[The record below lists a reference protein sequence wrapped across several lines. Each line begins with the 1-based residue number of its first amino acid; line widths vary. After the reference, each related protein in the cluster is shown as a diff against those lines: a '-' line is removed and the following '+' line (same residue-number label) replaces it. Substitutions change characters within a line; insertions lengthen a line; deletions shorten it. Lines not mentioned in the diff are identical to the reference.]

1 MAFSRKP
8 QTYSS
13 SINEVTI
20 GTGDKAVT
28 IGGSNVMPL
37 YSFDAPLKNKV
48 AIGAEITDS
57 GVDRTL
63 PGIASYY
70 EGAETI
76 AEIAK
81 RAAEMPGA
89 DFVALALNGADP
101 NGDNRPVE
109 ECVEIAKQV
118 SDAIDVPLVI
128 TGSRNVEKDTA
139 LFSSIAEALQGK
151 NVLLVS
157 AKEENYKTVAASAIM
172 AYGNKISAE
181 SAVDINL
188 AKQLNVLLSQM
199 GINPESYVMNVGTA
213 AAGYGYDYVAST
225 LDRVKDA
232 ALAQNDAM
240 LQMPII
246 TPVSQETW
254 TVKESIVSEE
264 DFPDWGSRE
273 SRGVDME
280 VCTAA
285 AVIAGGADA
294 VILRHPQ
301 SIEAISNMIADLM

>member
-1 MAFSRKP
+1 MAFTRKP
-8 QTYSS
+8 QVFSS
-13 SINEVTI
+13 SINEVTL
-20 GTGDKAVT
+20 GVGEKAVT
-28 IGGSNVMPL
+28 LGGSNTMPL
-37 YSFDAPLKNKV
+37 YTFDAPAKHKV
-48 AIGAEITDS
+48 AIGVEITDT

-63 PGIASYY
+63 PGIAAYY
-70 EGAETI
+70 EGAETV
-76 AEIAK
+76 AEVAA

-89 DFVALALNGADP
+89 DFVVLALNGADP
-101 NGDNRPVE
+101 NGDNRSVE

-118 SDAIDVPLVI
+118 AEAIDVPLAIV
-128 TGSRNVEKDTA
+128 GARNVEKDAA
-139 LFSSIAEALQGK
+139 LFTSLAEALQGK
-151 NVLLVS
+151 NVLFVS
-157 AKEENYKTVAASAIM
+157 AREEDYKTVAASAVM

-199 GINPESYVMNVGTA
+199 GIKPESYVMNVGSA

-232 ALAQNDAM
+232 ALAQNDVM

-246 TPVSQETW
+246 TPVSQEAW
-254 TVKESIVSEE
+254 AVKESIVSEE
-264 DFPDWGSRE
+264 DFPEWGDRE
-273 SRGVDME
+273 TRGVDME

-301 SIEAISNMIADLM
+301 SVATISGLIADLM

>member
-1 MAFSRKP
+1 MAFTRKP
-8 QTYSS
+8 QVFSS
-13 SINEVTI
+13 SINEVTL
-20 GTGDKAVT
+20 GVGEKAVT
-28 IGGSNVMPL
+28 LGGSNTMPL
-37 YSFDAPLKNKV
+37 YTFDAPAKHKV
-48 AIGAEITDS
+48 AIGVEITDT

-63 PGIASYY
+63 PGIAAYY

-76 AEIAK
+76 AEVAA

-89 DFVALALNGADP
+89 DFVVLALNGADP
-101 NGDNRPVE
+101 NGDNRSVE

-118 SDAIDVPLVI
+118 AEAIDVPLAIV
-128 TGSRNVEKDTA
+128 GARNVEKDAA
-139 LFSSIAEALQGK
+139 LFTSLAEALQGK
-151 NVLLVS
+151 NVLFVS
-157 AKEENYKTVAASAIM
+157 AREEDYKTVAASAVM

-199 GINPESYVMNVGTA
+199 GIKPESYVMNVGSA

-232 ALAQNDAM
+232 ALAQNDVM

-246 TPVSQETW
+246 TPVSQEAW
-254 TVKESIVSEE
+254 AVKESIVSEE
-264 DFPDWGSRE
+264 DFPEWGDRE
-273 SRGVDME
+273 TRGVDME

-301 SIEAISNMIADLM
+301 SVATISGMIADLM

>member
-1 MAFSRKP
+1 MAFTRKP

-101 NGDNRPVE
+101 NGDNRSVE

>member
-1 MAFSRKP
+1 MAFTRKP
-8 QTYSS
+8 QTYSA

-20 GTGDKAVT
+20 GTGEKAVT
-28 IGGSNVMPL
+28 LGGSNTMPL
-37 YSFDAPLKNKV
+37 YSFDAPAKHKV
-48 AIGAEITDS
+48 AIGVEITDT
-57 GVDRTL
+57 GVDKTL
-63 PGIASYY
+63 PGIASFY
-70 EGAETI
+70 EGAETP
-76 AEIAK
+76 AEIAA

-89 DFVALALNGADP
+89 DFVVLALTGADP
-101 NGDNRPVE
+101 NGDNRPVA

-118 SDAIDVPLVI
+118 ADAIDVPLAIV
-128 TGSRNVEKDTA
+128 GARNVEKDTE
-139 LFSSIAEALQGK
+139 LFSALAEALQGK
-151 NVLLVS
+151 NVLFVS
-157 AKEENYKTVAASAIM
+157 AREENYKTVAASAVM

-199 GINPESYVMNVGTA
+199 GISPESYVMNVGSA

-232 ALAQNDAM
+232 ALAQNDVM

-246 TPVSQETW
+246 TPVSQESW
-254 TVKESIVSEE
+254 AVKEAIVSEE
-264 DFPDWGSRE
+264 DYPEWGSRE
-273 SRGVDME
+273 ERGVDME

-285 AVIAGGADA
+285 AVIAGGSDA

-301 SIEAISNMIADLM
+301 SVATIAGMIADLM

>member
-1 MAFSRKP
+1 MAFTRKP

>member
-1 MAFSRKP
+1 MAFTRKAQVFP
-8 QTYSS
+8 A

-20 GTGDKAVT
+20 GTGEKAVT
-28 IGGSNVMPL
+28 IGGANTKPL
-37 YSFDAPLKNKV
+37 YTFDAPAKHKV
-48 AIGAEITDS
+48 AIGVEITDT

-70 EGAETI
+70 EGAETVT
-76 AEIAK
+76 EIAA
-81 RAAEMPGA
+81 RAAAMPGA
-89 DFVALALNGADP
+89 DFVVLAMNGADP
-101 NGDNRPVE
+101 NGDNRSVE
-109 ECVEIAKQV
+109 ECVEVAKQV
-118 SDAIDVPLVI
+118 AEAIDVPLVI
-128 TGSRNVEKDTA
+128 TGARNVEKDTE
-139 LFSSIAEALQGK
+139 LFSKLAEALQGR
-151 NVLLVS
+151 NVLFVS
-157 AKEENYKTVAASAIM
+157 AREENYKTVAASAVM

-199 GINPESYVMNVGTA
+199 GIKPESYVMNVGSA

-232 ALAQNDAM
+232 ALAQNDVM
-240 LQMPII
+240 LQMPVI

-254 TVKESIVSEE
+254 AVKESIVSEE
-264 DFPDWGSRE
+264 DYPEWGSRE
-273 SRGVDME
+273 ERGVDME

-285 AVIAGGADA
+285 AVIAGGSDA

-301 SIEAISNMIADLM
+301 SVATIAGMIADLM

>member
-1 MAFSRKP
+1 MAFTRKP
-8 QTYSS
+8 QVFSS
-13 SINEVTI
+13 SINEVTL
-20 GTGDKAVT
+20 GVGEKAVT
-28 IGGSNVMPL
+28 LGGSNTMPL
-37 YSFDAPLKNKV
+37 YTFDAPAKHKV
-48 AIGAEITDS
+48 AIGVEITDT

-63 PGIASYY
+63 PGIAAYY
-70 EGAETI
+70 EGAETV
-76 AEIAK
+76 AEVAA

-89 DFVALALNGADP
+89 DFVVLALNGADP
-101 NGDNRPVE
+101 NGDNRSVE

-118 SDAIDVPLVI
+118 AEAIDVPLAIV
-128 TGSRNVEKDTA
+128 GARNVEKDAA
-139 LFSSIAEALQGK
+139 LFTSLAEALQGK
-151 NVLLVS
+151 NVLFVS
-157 AKEENYKTVAASAIM
+157 AREEDYKTVAASAVM

-199 GINPESYVMNVGTA
+199 GIKPESYVMNVGSA

-232 ALAQNDAM
+232 ALAQNDVM

-254 TVKESIVSEE
+254 AVKESIVSEE
-264 DFPDWGSRE
+264 DFPEWGDRE
-273 SRGVDME
+273 TRGVDME

-301 SIEAISNMIADLM
+301 SVATISGLIADLM

>member
-1 MAFSRKP
+1 MAFTRKA
-8 QTYSS
+8 QVFSS

-28 IGGSNVMPL
+28 IGGANTKPL
-37 YSFDAPLKNKV
+37 YTFDAPAKHKV
-48 AIGAEITDS
+48 AIGVEITDT

-63 PGIASYY
+63 PGIASFY

-76 AEIAK
+76 AEVAA

-89 DFVALALNGADP
+89 DFVVLAMNGADP
-101 NGDNRPVE
+101 NGENRSVD
-109 ECVEIAKQV
+109 ECVEVAKQV
-118 SDAIDVPLVI
+118 AEAIDVPLVI
-128 TGSRNVEKDTA
+128 TGARNVEKDTE
-139 LFSSIAEALQGK
+139 LFSRLAEALQGK
-151 NVLLVS
+151 NVLFVS
-157 AKEENYKTVAASAIM
+157 AREENYKTVAASAVM
-172 AYGNKISAE
+172 AYSNKISAE

-199 GINPESYVMNVGTA
+199 GIKPESYVMNVGSA

-232 ALAQNDAM
+232 ALAQNDVM
-240 LQMPII
+240 LQMPVI

-254 TVKESIVSEE
+254 AVKESIVSEE
-264 DFPDWGSRE
+264 DYPEWGTRE
-273 SRGVDME
+273 ERGVDME

-285 AVIAGGADA
+285 AVIAGGSDA

-301 SIEAISNMIADLM
+301 SVATIAGMIADLM

>member
-1 MAFSRKP
+1 MAFTRKP

-101 NGDNRPVE
+101 NGDNRSVE

-157 AKEENYKTVAASAIM
+157 AKEENYKTDAASAIM

-301 SIEAISNMIADLM
+301 SIGAISNMIADLM

>member
-1 MAFSRKP
+1 MAFTRKP
-8 QTYSS
+8 QVFSS
-13 SINEVTI
+13 SINEVTL
-20 GTGDKAVT
+20 GVGEKAVT
-28 IGGSNVMPL
+28 LGGSNTMPL
-37 YSFDAPLKNKV
+37 YTFDAPAKHKV
-48 AIGAEITDS
+48 AIGVEITDT

-63 PGIASYY
+63 PGIAAYY
-70 EGAETI
+70 EGAETV
-76 AEIAK
+76 AEVAA

-89 DFVALALNGADP
+89 DFVVLALNGADP
-101 NGDNRPVE
+101 NGDNRSVE

-118 SDAIDVPLVI
+118 AEAIDVPLAIV
-128 TGSRNVEKDTA
+128 GARNVEKDAA
-139 LFSSIAEALQGK
+139 LFTSLAEALQGK
-151 NVLLVS
+151 NVLFVS
-157 AKEENYKTVAASAIM
+157 AREEDYKTVAASAVM

-199 GINPESYVMNVGTA
+199 GIKPESYVMNVGSA

-232 ALAQNDAM
+232 ALAQNDVM

-246 TPVSQETW
+246 TPVSQEAW
-254 TVKESIVSEE
+254 AVKESIVSEE
-264 DFPDWGSRE
+264 DFPEWGDRE
-273 SRGVDME
+273 TRGVDME

-301 SIEAISNMIADLM
+301 SVATISGMIADLM

>member
-1 MAFSRKP
+1 MAFTRKP
-8 QTYSS
+8 QVFSS
-13 SINEVTI
+13 SINEVTL
-20 GTGDKAVT
+20 GVGEKAVT
-28 IGGSNVMPL
+28 LGGSNTMPL
-37 YSFDAPLKNKV
+37 YTFDAPAKHKV
-48 AIGAEITDS
+48 AIGVEITDT

-63 PGIASYY
+63 PGIAAYY

-76 AEIAK
+76 AEVAA

-89 DFVALALNGADP
+89 DFVVLALNGADP
-101 NGDNRPVE
+101 NGDNRSVE
-109 ECVEIAKQV
+109 ECVEIVKQV
-118 SDAIDVPLVI
+118 AEAIDVPLAIV
-128 TGSRNVEKDTA
+128 GARNVEKDAA
-139 LFSSIAEALQGK
+139 LFTSLAEALQGK
-151 NVLLVS
+151 NVLFVS
-157 AKEENYKTVAASAIM
+157 AREEDYKTVAASAVM

-199 GINPESYVMNVGTA
+199 GIKPESYVMNVGSA

-232 ALAQNDAM
+232 ALAQNDVM

-254 TVKESIVSEE
+254 AVKESIVSEE
-264 DFPDWGSRE
+264 DFPEWGDRE
-273 SRGVDME
+273 TRGVDME

-301 SIEAISNMIADLM
+301 SVATISGMIADLM

>member
-1 MAFSRKP
+1 MAFTRKP
-8 QTYSS
+8 QVFSS
-13 SINEVTI
+13 SINEVTL
-20 GTGDKAVT
+20 GVGEKAVT
-28 IGGSNVMPL
+28 LGGSNTMPL
-37 YSFDAPLKNKV
+37 YTFDAPSKHKV
-48 AIGAEITDS
+48 AIGVEITDT

-63 PGIASYY
+63 PGIAAYY

-76 AEIAK
+76 SEIAA

-89 DFVALALNGADP
+89 DFVVLALNGADP
-101 NGDNRPVE
+101 NGDNRSVE

-118 SDAIDVPLVI
+118 VDAIDVPLAIV
-128 TGSRNVEKDTA
+128 GARNVEKDSV
-139 LFSSIAEALQGK
+139 LFTNLAEALQGK
-151 NVLLVS
+151 NVLFVS
-157 AKEENYKTVAASAIM
+157 AREEDYKTVAASAVM

-199 GINPESYVMNVGTA
+199 GIKPESYVMNVGSA

-232 ALAQNDAM
+232 ALAQNDVM

-246 TPVSQETW
+246 TPVSQEAW
-254 TVKESIVSEE
+254 AVKESIVSEE
-264 DFPDWGSRE
+264 DFPEWGSRE
-273 SRGVDME
+273 TRGVDME

-301 SIEAISNMIADLM
+301 SVATISGMIADLM

>member
-1 MAFSRKP
+1 MAFTRKP
-8 QTYSS
+8 QVFSS
-13 SINEVTI
+13 SINEVTL
-20 GTGDKAVT
+20 GVGEKAVT
-28 IGGSNVMPL
+28 LGGSNTMPL
-37 YSFDAPLKNKV
+37 YTFDAPAKHKV
-48 AIGAEITDS
+48 AIGVEITDT

-63 PGIASYY
+63 PGIAAYY

-76 AEIAK
+76 SEIAA

-89 DFVALALNGADP
+89 DFVVLALNGADP
-101 NGDNRPVE
+101 NGDNRSVE

-118 SDAIDVPLVI
+118 VDAIDVPLAIV
-128 TGSRNVEKDTA
+128 GARNVEKDSV
-139 LFSSIAEALQGK
+139 LFTNLAEALQGK
-151 NVLLVS
+151 NVLFVS
-157 AKEENYKTVAASAIM
+157 AREEDYKTVAASAVM

-199 GINPESYVMNVGTA
+199 GIKPESYVMNVGSA

-232 ALAQNDAM
+232 ALAQNDVM

-246 TPVSQETW
+246 TPVSQEAW
-254 TVKESIVSEE
+254 AVKESIVSEE
-264 DFPDWGSRE
+264 DFPEWGSRE
-273 SRGVDME
+273 TRGVDME

-301 SIEAISNMIADLM
+301 SVATISGMIADLM

>member
-1 MAFSRKP
+1 MAFTRKP
-8 QTYSS
+8 QVFSS
-13 SINEVTI
+13 SINEVTL
-20 GTGDKAVT
+20 GVGEKAVT
-28 IGGSNVMPL
+28 LGGSNTMPL
-37 YSFDAPLKNKV
+37 YTFDAPAKHKV
-48 AIGAEITDS
+48 AIGVEITDT

-63 PGIASYY
+63 PGIAAYY
-70 EGAETI
+70 EGAETV
-76 AEIAK
+76 AEVAA

-89 DFVALALNGADP
+89 DFVVLALNGADP
-101 NGDNRPVE
+101 NGDNRSVE

-118 SDAIDVPLVI
+118 AEVIDVPLAIV
-128 TGSRNVEKDTA
+128 GARNVEKDAA
-139 LFSSIAEALQGK
+139 LFTSLAEALQGK
-151 NVLLVS
+151 NVLFVS
-157 AKEENYKTVAASAIM
+157 AREEDYKTVAASAVM

-199 GINPESYVMNVGTA
+199 GIKPESYVMNVGSA

-232 ALAQNDAM
+232 ALAQNDVM

-246 TPVSQETW
+246 TPVSQEAW
-254 TVKESIVSEE
+254 AVKESIVSEE
-264 DFPDWGSRE
+264 DFPEWGDRE
-273 SRGVDME
+273 TRGVDME

-301 SIEAISNMIADLM
+301 SVATISGMIADLM

>member
-1 MAFSRKP
+1 MAFTRKP
-8 QTYSS
+8 QVFSS
-13 SINEVTI
+13 SINEVTL
-20 GTGDKAVT
+20 GVGEKAVT
-28 IGGSNVMPL
+28 LGGSNTMPL
-37 YSFDAPLKNKV
+37 YTFDAPAKHKV
-48 AIGAEITDS
+48 AIGVEITDT

-63 PGIASYY
+63 PGIAAYY
-70 EGAETI
+70 EGAETV
-76 AEIAK
+76 AEVAA

-89 DFVALALNGADP
+89 DFVVLALNGADP
-101 NGDNRPVE
+101 NGDNRSVE

-118 SDAIDVPLVI
+118 AEAIDVPLAIV
-128 TGSRNVEKDTA
+128 GARNVEKDAA
-139 LFSSIAEALQGK
+139 LFTSIAEALQGK
-151 NVLLVS
+151 NVLFVS
-157 AKEENYKTVAASAIM
+157 AREEDYKTVAASAVM

-199 GINPESYVMNVGTA
+199 GIKPESYVMNVGSA

-232 ALAQNDAM
+232 ALAQNDVM

-246 TPVSQETW
+246 TPVSQEAW
-254 TVKESIVSEE
+254 AVKESIVSEE
-264 DFPDWGSRE
+264 DFPEWGDRE
-273 SRGVDME
+273 TRGVDME

-301 SIEAISNMIADLM
+301 SVATISGMIADLM

>member
-1 MAFSRKP
+1 MAFTRKP
-8 QTYSS
+8 QVFSS
-13 SINEVTI
+13 SINEVTL
-20 GTGDKAVT
+20 GVGEKAVT
-28 IGGSNVMPL
+28 LGGSNTMPL
-37 YSFDAPLKNKV
+37 YTFDAPAKHKV
-48 AIGAEITDS
+48 AIGVEITDT

-63 PGIASYY
+63 PGIAAYY
-70 EGAETI
+70 EGAETV
-76 AEIAK
+76 AEVAA

-89 DFVALALNGADP
+89 DFVVLALNGADP
-101 NGDNRPVE
+101 NGDNRSVE

-118 SDAIDVPLVI
+118 AEAIDVPLAIV
-128 TGSRNVEKDTA
+128 GARNVEKDAA
-139 LFSSIAEALQGK
+139 LFTSLAEALQGK
-151 NVLLVS
+151 NVLFVS
-157 AKEENYKTVAASAIM
+157 AREEDYKTVAASAVM

-199 GINPESYVMNVGTA
+199 GIKPESYVMNVGSA

-232 ALAQNDAM
+232 ALAQNDVM

-254 TVKESIVSEE
+254 AVKESIVSEE
-264 DFPDWGSRE
+264 DFPEWGDRE
-273 SRGVDME
+273 TRGVDME

-301 SIEAISNMIADLM
+301 SVATISGMIADLM

>member
-1 MAFSRKP
+1 MAFTRKP
-8 QTYSS
+8 QVFSS
-13 SINEVTI
+13 SINEVTL
-20 GTGDKAVT
+20 GVGEKAVT
-28 IGGSNVMPL
+28 LGGSNTMPL
-37 YSFDAPLKNKV
+37 YTFDAPAKHKV
-48 AIGAEITDS
+48 AIGVEITDT

-63 PGIASYY
+63 PGIAAYY

-76 AEIAK
+76 AEVAA

-89 DFVALALNGADP
+89 DFVVLALNGADP
-101 NGDNRPVE
+101 NGDNRSVE

-118 SDAIDVPLVI
+118 AEAIDVPLAIV
-128 TGSRNVEKDTA
+128 GARNVEKDAA
-139 LFSSIAEALQGK
+139 LFTSLAEALQGK
-151 NVLLVS
+151 NVLFVS
-157 AKEENYKTVAASAIM
+157 AREEDYKTVAASAVM

-199 GINPESYVMNVGTA
+199 GIKPESYVMNVGSA

-232 ALAQNDAM
+232 ALAQNDVM

-254 TVKESIVSEE
+254 AVKESIVSEE
-264 DFPDWGSRE
+264 DFPEWGDRE
-273 SRGVDME
+273 TRGVDME

-301 SIEAISNMIADLM
+301 

>member
-1 MAFSRKP
+1 MAFTRKP
-8 QTYSS
+8 QVFSS
-13 SINEVTI
+13 SINEVTL
-20 GTGDKAVT
+20 GVGEKAVT
-28 IGGSNVMPL
+28 LGGSNTMPL
-37 YSFDAPLKNKV
+37 YTFDAPAKHKV
-48 AIGAEITDS
+48 AIGVEITDT

-63 PGIASYY
+63 PGIAAYY

-76 AEIAK
+76 AEVAA

-89 DFVALALNGADP
+89 DFVVLALNGADP
-101 NGDNRPVE
+101 NGDNRSVE

-118 SDAIDVPLVI
+118 AEAIDVPLAIV
-128 TGSRNVEKDTA
+128 GARNVEKDAA
-139 LFSSIAEALQGK
+139 LFTSLAEALQGK
-151 NVLLVS
+151 NVLFVS
-157 AKEENYKTVAASAIM
+157 AREEDYKTVTASAVM

-199 GINPESYVMNVGTA
+199 GIKPESYVMNVGSA

-232 ALAQNDAM
+232 ALAQNDVM

-246 TPVSQETW
+246 TPVSQEAW
-254 TVKESIVSEE
+254 AVKESIVSEE
-264 DFPDWGSRE
+264 DFPEWGDRE
-273 SRGVDME
+273 TRGVDME

-301 SIEAISNMIADLM
+301 SVATISGMIADLM

>member
-1 MAFSRKP
+1 MAFKRMP
-8 QTYSS
+8 QTFTST
-13 SINEVTI
+13 INEVTI
-20 GTGDKAVT
+20 GTGEKAVT
-28 IGGSNVMPL
+28 IGGSNTLPM
-37 YSFDAPLKNKV
+37 YTFDAPRKNKIAV
-48 AIGAEITDS
+48 GVEITDN

-63 PGIASYY
+63 PGIASFY

-81 RAAEMPGA
+81 RASEMPGG
-89 DFVALALNGADP
+89 DFVVLALEGADP
-101 NGDNRPVE
+101 NGDNRPVD
-109 ECVEIAKQV
+109 ECVAIAKEV
-118 SDAIDVPLVI
+118 AGAIDVPLAI
-128 TGSRNVEKDTA
+128 IGSKNVEKDTE
-139 LFSSIAEALQGK
+139 LFSKLAEALQGK
-151 NVLLVS
+151 NVLFVS
-157 AKEENYKTVAASAIM
+157 AREENYKTVAASAVM

-199 GINPESYVMNVGTA
+199 GIQPDAYVMNVGSA

-246 TPVSQETW
+246 TPVSQEAW
-254 TVKESIVSEE
+254 SVKEAIVSEE
-264 DFPDWGSRE
+264 DVPEWGDRE
-273 SRGVDME
+273 TRGVDME
-280 VCTAA
+280 ICTAT

-294 VILRHPQ
+294 VILRHPD
-301 SIEAISNMIADLM
+301 SVATISGLVADLM

>member
-1 MAFSRKP
+1 MAFTRKP
-8 QTYSS
+8 QVFSS
-13 SINEVTI
+13 SINEVTL
-20 GTGDKAVT
+20 GVGEKAVT
-28 IGGSNVMPL
+28 LGGSNTMPL
-37 YSFDAPLKNKV
+37 YTFDAPAKHKV
-48 AIGAEITDS
+48 AIGVEITDT

-63 PGIASYY
+63 PGIAAYY

-76 AEIAK
+76 AEVAA

-89 DFVALALNGADP
+89 DFVVLALNGADP
-101 NGDNRPVE
+101 NGDNRSVE

-118 SDAIDVPLVI
+118 AEAIDVPLAIV
-128 TGSRNVEKDTA
+128 GARNVEKDAA
-139 LFSSIAEALQGK
+139 LFTSLAEALQGK
-151 NVLLVS
+151 NVLFVS
-157 AKEENYKTVAASAIM
+157 AREEDYKTVAASAVM

-199 GINPESYVMNVGTA
+199 GIKPESYVMNVGSA

-232 ALAQNDAM
+232 ALAQNDVM

-254 TVKESIVSEE
+254 AVKESIVSEE
-264 DFPDWGSRE
+264 DFPEWGDRE
-273 SRGVDME
+273 TRGVDME

-301 SIEAISNMIADLM
+301 SVATISGMIADLM